1 MTVLVSNKGKRTL
14 EIRTL
19 QVFNKALAVGLSDR
33 NIEPGETAKLKVKVL
48 AKYLNKVKSSPRVL
62 LITNDP
68 ARSKEIITVNVK
80 Q

>member
-1 MTVLVSNKGKRTL
+1 MERGACTGSFEQGGNHCAVLMKRL
-14 EIRTL
+14 SL
-19 QVFNKALAVGLSDR
+19 Q
-33 NIEPGETAKLKVKVL
+33 PGETAKLKVTVL

>member
-1 MTVLVSNKGKRTL
+1 M
-14 EIRTL
+14 
-19 QVFNKALAVGLSDR
+19 GLSDR